1 MKPMRSKFLVKLLL
15 LLACLACLATAALAQ
30 GNTTYTL
37 TWWTVDAGGGSGS
50 SGTYSLAG
58 TAGQPDAGTLTSG
71 TYTLKAGFW
80 GGILP
85 ETRLYLPLSIKQAI
99 P

>member
-1 MKPMRSKFLVKLLL
+1 VWSSSTGTNAATMR
-15 LLACLACLATAALAQ
+15 
-30 GNTTYTL
+30 TL
-37 TWWTVDAGGGSGS
+37 GLMWFCQRLGKRNSSLNGGSGS